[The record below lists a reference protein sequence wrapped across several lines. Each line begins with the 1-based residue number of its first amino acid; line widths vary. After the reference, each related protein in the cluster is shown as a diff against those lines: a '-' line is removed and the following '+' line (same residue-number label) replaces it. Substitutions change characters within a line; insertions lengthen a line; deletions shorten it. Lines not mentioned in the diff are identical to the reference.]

1 MPEIAIIGLGCRFPQ
16 AENPQAFWELL
27 RNGKNAITEIPKNR
41 WDVDAFYAPKPGTP
55 GKTNERWGGF
65 LEQIDRFDR
74 GFFGIPSQQAIEMDP
89 QQRLVLEVAWEA
101 LENAGIVPS
110 KLAGSS
116 TGVFLG
122 MASLDYYKIL
132 YQELQRIT
140 AWSLTGTSL
149 SIAANR
155 LSYLLDLQGPSMAI
169 DTGCSASLVALHS
182 ACHSLHALE
191 SDLCLVGGVN
201 AICCPDGDICY
212 SQAGL
217 SAPDGRCKT
226 FDAEA
231 NGYVRG
237 EGCGIVVLKRLWEA
251 RQDGDRIQAIIR
263 GSAIAHNGLTN
274 GLSSPSIASQKTLL
288 QRALK
293 NAGVTPAQIGYV
305 ETHGTGTRLGDTMEV
320 RALKAV
326 LMEGRQPE
334 QTCWLGSVKPNIGH
348 LEAASGI
355 ASLIKVVLS
364 LQHQEIPPQVHLN
377 QLNPHL
383 KIEDTPLKIPTQ
395 YQKWETGEERRFAGV
410 SALGLG
416 GMNAHV
422 ILEGT
427 GNGVWPSLEDS
438 QLSILTLSAKSEK
451 ALMALVG
458 RYGEFLEE
466 HPTISF
472 GDLCFTANTGRS
484 HFQHR
489 LAIIAESP
497 QQLKQQLH
505 TCAIGKESASIFQGR
520 SSKEELT
527 VVFRLSDRHIVSSDD
542 IRELH
547 KTAKLWQSWGI
558 QPQGVMG
565 DGMGK
570 IIAACIA
577 GVFDLEDAI
586 KIIQEEGS
594 ILPQIAYSAPNIPLL
609 DARTGEPILEEI
621 ATANYWQ
628 NRLQRSERLEN
639 PSLPGY
645 PIVID
650 IDISKD
656 WPTLLQELAG
666 FYVQGITV
674 NWDSFYSDST
684 YCKLSL
690 PTYPWQRQRYWFDD

>member
-27 RNGKNAITEIPKNR
+27 RNGKNAITEVPKNR
-41 WDVDAFYAPKPGTP
+41 WDVDAFYAPEPRTP

-65 LEQIDRFDR
+65 LEQIDRFDP
-74 GFFGIPSQQAIEMDP
+74 GFFGITLQQAIEMDP

-101 LENAGIVPS
+101 LENAGIVPG
-110 KLAGSS
+110 KLAGSQ

-122 MASLDYYKIL
+122 MASIDYYKIL
-132 YQELQRIT
+132 YQDLQRIT
-140 AWSLTGTSL
+140 AWSLTGASL

-182 ACHSLHALE
+182 ACQSLHALE

-237 EGCGIVVLKRLWEA
+237 EGCGIVVLKRLSEA
-251 RQDGDRIQAIIR
+251 MQDGDRIEAIIR

-293 NAGVTPAQIGYV
+293 NAGVTPAEIGYV

-364 LQHQEIPPQVHLN
+364 LQHQEIPPQLHLN

-383 KIEDTPLKIPTQ
+383 KIEDTPLEIPTQ
-395 YQKWETGEERRFAGV
+395 SQKWETIAESRFAGV

-427 GNGVWPSLEDS
+427 ENLPWGIGNSK
-438 QLSILTLSAKSEK
+438 LSILTLSAKSEK

-458 RYGEFLEE
+458 KYQEFLEARS
-466 HPTISF
+466 TISL

-484 HFQHR
+484 HFRHR
-489 LAIIAESP
+489 LAIITESP

-505 TCAIGKESASIFQGR
+505 AYAIGKEYTSIFQGA
-520 SSKEELT
+520 SSKKELK
-527 VVFRLSDRHIVSSDD
+527 VVFRFSPQKTLSSDNM
-542 IRELH
+542 RELY
-547 KTAKLWQSWGI
+547 KIARLWQSWGI
-558 QPQGVMG
+558 QPQAVMG
-565 DGMGK
+565 KGMGE

-586 KIIQEEGS
+586 KIIPEEGS
-594 ILPQIAYSAPNIPLL
+594 ILPQIAYYAPKIPLL
-609 DARTGEPILEEI
+609 DAQTAEPIPEEI
-621 ATANYWQ
+621 ATADYWQ
-628 NRLQRSERLEN
+628 NRPQRKEGQES

-656 WPTLLQELAG
+656 WPTLLEKLARV
-666 FYVQGITV
+666 YVQGITV
-674 NWDSFYSDST
+674 NWESFYGDRT
-684 YCKLSL
+684 YGKLSL
-690 PTYPWQRQRYWFDD
+690 PTYPWQRQRYWFDS